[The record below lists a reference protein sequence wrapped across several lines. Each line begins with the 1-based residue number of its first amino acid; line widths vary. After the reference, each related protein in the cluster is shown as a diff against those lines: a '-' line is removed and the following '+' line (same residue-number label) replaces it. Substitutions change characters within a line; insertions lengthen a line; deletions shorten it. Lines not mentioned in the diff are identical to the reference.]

1 MSGAFRS
8 AEGYLRTVPGVV
20 LIVEYD
26 PERARAEPNR
36 ALAPGGEFG
45 PVETQRE
52 VSLRWVAKGI
62 KSLEL
67 SGWLVLALYSE
78 EARREQQLIP
88 HAARYKLSAG
98 LTKLS
103 RLEAK
108 DWPASL
114 GDMFNASG

>member
-1 MSGAFRS
+1 M
-8 AEGYLRTVPGVV
+8 
-20 LIVEYD
+20 
-26 PERARAEPNR
+26 
-36 ALAPGGEFG
+36 
-45 PVETQRE
+45 
-52 VSLRWVAKGI
+52 AKGI

-78 EARREQQLIP
+78 EARHEQQLIP

-108 DWPASL
+108 DWPASP
-114 GDMFNASG
+114 GDGSIPLCRQKGSFASRAKDPFNF